1 LTIVMLVQCPGGR
14 HLATTVTA
22 PGDEPKRFDLKSAS
36 PEVQATTWLGFVS
49 IGSPGAVFH
58 LDNIRLSNSAE

>member
-1 LTIVMLVQCPGGR
+1 M
-14 HLATTVTA
+14 TA